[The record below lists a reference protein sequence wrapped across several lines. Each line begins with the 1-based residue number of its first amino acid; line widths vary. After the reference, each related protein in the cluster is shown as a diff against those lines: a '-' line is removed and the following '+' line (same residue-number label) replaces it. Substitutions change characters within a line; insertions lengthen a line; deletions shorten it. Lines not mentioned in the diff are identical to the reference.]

1 MLMLGA
7 DSTLKPDVTAANSP
21 AQGGIEQSADAEL
34 SEQGSGFSTLLNG
47 MVQPAKNAKQA
58 ADQRQLIAAGV
69 GLSALSA
76 AMLQATDPVDAA
88 ESDLAL
94 ANNLLLQIAFS
105 NQNADGDVAAVA
117 QEAAEA
123 ESLPEA
129 GESVVDGDSL
139 IQAAIDN
146 DATSVDESLSKQA
159 VVNVATDVEQSTQA
173 DSKQSLI
180 ASDEIATQLN
190 SDTDKPAADVDAEVS
205 ATLTT
210 PGKTSADDAAKID
223 AAPAKSSMQSDDA
236 SNSALVKPLAAS
248 DDVAMNQDITAK
260 QVQPQATNANTDQQ
274 QIAESGL
281 KAELMKAADRAVQTK
296 DSQPEK
302 HTGIV
307 VEPMNNADSE
317 KNASVSN
324 AGAVM
329 MNAKTVDSDSSKA
342 ETKKV
347 SSAINSDVGNAVKA
361 DATANVKAG
370 TSEQGSQHQ
379 HQHQQQSAVA
389 QTERQLAAVESGL
402 ANNKAAVEPVI
413 NRGEQSFTASL
424 QAAESRQQAQVSKA
438 KVKAASEQL
447 KQAINLQQHD
457 AAGQLRERV
466 NLMVKQNI
474 QIAEIRLDPA
484 GLGQMQIKVDMQQ
497 DQANVQFIVQQP
509 QAKELL
515 EQQLPRLR
523 EMLQQQGLVLGEGSV
538 QQQSQQERQLNER
551 QQQGRSQHGS
561 AEGAVDDEL
570 TPVQI
575 KVAAADRLVDYYA

>member
-7 DSTLKPDVTAANSP
+7 DSTLKPDVTAASSP

-105 NQNADGDVAAVA
+105 NQNADGDAASVA

-190 SDTDKPAADVDAEVS
+190 SDTDKPAGDVDAEVS

-260 QVQPQATNANTDQQ
+260 QAQPQAKNANTDQQ

-379 HQHQQQSAVA
+379 HQQQSAAA

-438 KVKAASEQL
+438 KVKTASEQL

-551 QQQGRSQHGS
+551 QQQQGRSQHGS
-561 AEGAVDDEL
+561 AEGAADDEL